1 MLAGEVQDAAR
12 VLRVFSR
19 FYPAIWRRVFCGVCI
34 SLVSAATAW
43 PLAAAAA
50 TAAASDGPG
59 ASRRPLS
66 RRRKIW
72 LGDSVR
78 RRLGIRHRRDSEVK
92 RTPRAY
98 GVPHPVRQR
107 EGVEVIFTGL
117 LGRRRRARPQ
127 KRFDGLAA
135 PFYHVAPH
143 ASQGITIQSDPLQFR

>member
-1 MLAGEVQDAAR
+1 MLAGEGEDAAR

-66 RRRKIW
+66 RRREIW

-92 RTPRAY
+92 KTPHAY
-98 GVPHPVRQR
+98 GIPHSISQSEGIEAVVVAVP
-107 EGVEVIFTGL
+107 
-117 LGRRRRARPQ
+117 LGRRRRARP
-127 KRFDGLAA
+127 
-135 PFYHVAPH
+135 
-143 ASQGITIQSDPLQFR
+143 